1 MRVHQLTYTE
11 IEYEPCEYDPALEAS
26 LIRIGCSFPLH
37 VEVHKDTY
45 VCVDGRKRLTAL
57 HALDEQGRLEAKR
70 RLVPV
75 MIINEG
81 DLRSTPHHGMRNH
94 H

>member
-1 MRVHQLTYTE
+1 MRVHQLDYEE
-11 IEYEPCEYDPALEAS
+11 IQYQPDLYDHSLAES
-26 LIRIGCSFPLH
+26 LIRIGCSFPLQ
-37 VEVHKDTY
+37 VELRNHAY
-45 VCVDGRKRLTAL
+45 VCVDGRKRLSAL
-57 HALDEQGRLEAKR
+57 HALDRQGRLEAKR